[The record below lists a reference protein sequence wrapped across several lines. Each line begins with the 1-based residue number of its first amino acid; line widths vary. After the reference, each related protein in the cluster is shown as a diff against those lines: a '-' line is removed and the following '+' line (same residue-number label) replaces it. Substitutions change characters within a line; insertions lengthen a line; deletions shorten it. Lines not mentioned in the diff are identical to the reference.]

1 MQVSSV
7 GSVNYVRQD
16 QERHPEATRLNQ
28 EVRERQERLEN
39 LSTMDGMTPERK
51 VERVKAI
58 RDGIQELRMEYN
70 QERAFRIPEEMKEN
84 AKRLAEGVKKAFPG
98 PLEAVEEQPWGAM
111 QEEDALAN
119 DTRVEE
125 ESERNGQV
133 GAEEEFPPDPA
144 LRLEAAEENGIGR
157 QDVTEKDELR
167 ITDNIF
173 NAPEGARSER
183 QAEEAVE
190 AKKER
195 IVGVEEEEDAEEK
208 DWEEEKVGLGKL
220 RADAEE
226 ARRKE
231 PQITDYVFPWARGDE
246 RVVSRQEEED
256 SLREE
261 DLRRFGEER
270 ERERRQVGA
279 LEGGIPA

>member
-1 MQVSSV
+1 M
-7 GSVNYVRQD
+7 
-16 QERHPEATRLNQ
+16 
-28 EVRERQERLEN
+28 
-39 LSTMDGMTPERK
+39 
-51 VERVKAI
+51 
-58 RDGIQELRMEYN
+58 
-70 QERAFRIPEEMKEN
+70 
-84 AKRLAEGVKKAFPG
+84 
-98 PLEAVEEQPWGAM
+98 
-111 QEEDALAN
+111 
-119 DTRVEE
+119 
-125 ESERNGQV
+125 
-133 GAEEEFPPDPA
+133 
-144 LRLEAAEENGIGR
+144 
-157 QDVTEKDELR
+157 
-167 ITDNIF
+167 
-173 NAPEGARSER
+173 
-183 QAEEAVE
+183 
-190 AKKER
+190 
-195 IVGVEEEEDAEEK
+195 EEEDAEEK